1 MRIMRWRYSVIW
13 RFALLIFLMQI
24 ACVLVSLWAVH
35 RFTSQSVNHASREIA
50 VGLRDDISATYAA
63 AGLAAAGATVRSR
76 IAADPVGDS
85 ILLLMGP
92 DGRRIAGNLDKWPDH
107 VGTAESW
114 RLVNLLH
121 APRQRGDP
129 QVMGIVSTRFPDG
142 TRLLT
147 GHVVESD
154 LRFGGYLEAALL
166 SAVLIAVPLAAG
178 AAWLSASIMRRRLH
192 AVADTASAVKTG
204 DMERRIALT
213 GSGDMFDTL
222 GQAINAMLD
231 RITGL
236 VDELRLVTDGLA
248 HDLRSPLTR
257 LRAVLDGAVEQS
269 HDETS
274 VSALE
279 RAVEESD
286 TLLRMLDTALL
297 ISRAEAGIGRD
308 SFMPV
313 DVAALLHDFQD
324 MYGALA
330 DERDVTIS
338 VEAEPGLFLFSNREM
353 LGQALSNLI
362 DNALKFGGDRIGLS
376 ARIEAGSI
384 LIQVS
389 DNGSGVPEEH
399 RERALS
405 RFARL
410 DMSRHIAGAGL
421 GLSLA
426 AAVARLHGGALVLGD
441 AAPGLLVTLSFPY
454 SPSDG
459 EAVQSTSAI

>member
-1 MRIMRWRYSVIW
+1 MRAMRWRYSVIW
-13 RFALLIFLMQI
+13 RFASLIFLMQI

-35 RFTSQSVNHASREIA
+35 RFTSQSVNHASREVA

-63 AGLAAAGATVRSR
+63 AGLAAAGATMRSR
-76 IAADPVGDS
+76 IAADPGGDS
-85 ILLLMGP
+85 ILLLIGP
-92 DGRRIAGNLDKWPDH
+92 DGRRIAGNLDSWPAR

-114 RLVNLLH
+114 RLVNLFRTGQQH
-121 APRQRGDP
+121 GDP

-142 TRLLT
+142 TRLLA

-154 LRFGGYLEAALL
+154 LRFGGFLEAALL
-166 SAVLIAVPLAAG
+166 SAVLLAVPLAAG
-178 AAWLSASIMRRRLH
+178 AAWLSAAIMQRRLR
-192 AVADTASAVKTG
+192 AVADTASAVGTG
-204 DMERRIALT
+204 DMERRIILT
-213 GSGDMFDTL
+213 GSGDMFDAL

-257 LRAVLDGAVEQS
+257 LRAVLDNALNQNP
-269 HDETS
+269 DEAG
-274 VSALE
+274 VRALE
-279 RAVEESD
+279 RAIDESD
-286 TLLRMLDTALL
+286 TLLRMLDAALL

-308 SFMPV
+308 SFVPV
-313 DVAALLHDFQD
+313 DIAALLHDFQD

-330 DERDVTIS
+330 EERNVAIV
-338 VEAEPGLFLFSNREM
+338 VEAAPGLVLLSNREM

-362 DNALKFGGDRIGLS
+362 DNALKYGGDQIRLS
-376 ARIEAGSI
+376 AHREAGSI
-384 LIQVS
+384 LLQVS
-389 DNGSGVPEEH
+389 DNGPGVPEEH
-399 RERALS
+399 RLRALS

-426 AAVARLHGGALVLGD
+426 TAVARLHGGTLVLGD
-441 AAPGLLVTLSFPY
+441 AAPGLLVTLSFPVRM
-454 SPSDG
+454 G
-459 EAVQSTSAI
+459 